1 MPALPRHIR
10 RAALLSLGILGL
22 LAGPVWAQ
30 KTDVVTLV
38 NGDTLTC
45 EIKLLDRGRLQVST
59 DHLGTVNIEWD
70 KVASV
75 TANRVFRVETSGGL
89 RLLGRLATSEPQHL
103 DVVQETGPISVDQ
116 LDVVYIVPIG
126 RSFWRQLD
134 GALDLGFSYTQ
145 SSGVGQLNFGA
156 NTVYRRPSLQLS
168 ASASSY
174 LTVEEDGDETSRHA
188 IDVGGVRDFRQRWL
202 WLLQGGF
209 MRNQELGYD
218 LRGTV
223 SAGVG
228 RFMIRSNRASLAV
241 GGGLSTSREIPTEG
255 ETTQQ
260 LDALFSVRQSYFTYD
275 TPKTDISMTANVYPG
290 LSQWGRIRIEF
301 DGNLKREI
309 VKDFTIG
316 FSIYDSFDNR
326 PPTEG
331 ARKNDVGLSLTVGW
345 TF

>member
-1 MPALPRHIR
+1 VPAQPR
-10 RAALLSLGILGL
+10 RAHRTALLSLAILGL
-22 LAGPVWAQ
+22 LAGPAWAQ
-30 KTDVVTLV
+30 KTDMVTLV

-75 TANRVFRVETSGGL
+75 TANREFRVETSGGL

-116 LDVVYIVPIG
+116 LDVVYIVPIA

-134 GALDLGFSYTQ
+134 GALDLGLSYTQ
-145 SSGVGQLNFGA
+145 SSGIAQLNFSTSA
-156 NTVYRRPSLQLS
+156 TYRRPNLQLV

-174 LTVEEDGDETSRHA
+174 LTAEEGGDNTSRHA
-188 IDVGGVRDFRQRWL
+188 IDLGGSRSFGQRWL

-218 LRGTV
+218 LRSTV

-228 RFMIRSNRASLAV
+228 HYLARSNRAILAV
-241 GGGLSTSREIPTEG
+241 GGGLSTSREIPIDG

-260 LDALFSVRQSYFTYD
+260 LDALLSVRQSYFTYD
-275 TPKTDISMTANVYPG
+275 TPKTDIAMTANIYPG
-290 LSQWGRIRIEF
+290 LSEWGRVRIEF
-301 DGNLKREI
+301 EGRLKREI
-309 VKDFTIG
+309 VRDFTIG
-316 FSIYDSFDNR
+316 FSIYDSYDNR
-326 PPTEG
+326 PPTED

>member
-1 MPALPRHIR
+1 MPAQPRRAR

-22 LAGPVWAQ
+22 LAGPAWAQ

-103 DVVQETGPISVDQ
+103 EVVQETGPVSVDQ
-116 LDVVYIVPIG
+116 LDVVYVVPIG
-126 RSFWRQLD
+126 RSFWRQMD
-134 GALDLGFSYTQ
+134 GSLDLGLSYTQ
-145 SSGVGQLNFGA
+145 SSGIGQLNFGA
-156 NTVYRRPSLQLS
+156 STVYRRPSLQLS

-174 LTVEEDGDETSRHA
+174 VTVEDGNETSRHA
-188 IDVGGVRDFRQRWL
+188 LDLSGYRYVGQQWL

-228 RFMIRSNRASLAV
+228 RFLVRSNRATVAV

-260 LDALFSVRQSYFTYD
+260 LDALLSVRQSYFTYD
-275 TPKTDISMTANVYPG
+275 TPKTDISMTVNMYPG
-290 LSQWGRIRIEF
+290 LSEWGRVRIEL
-301 DGNLKREI
+301 DGKLRREI

-316 FSIYDSFDNR
+316 FSIYDSYDNR

-331 ARKNDVGLSLTVGW
+331 ARKNDVGLSLTIGW